1 MRRISNDKRAAGG
14 MMMRYV
20 ALAALAVLFVTA
32 TAGADIYEDLV
43 TRGVTLGSGQVVR
56 LPKPIMADGLSA
68 KDQTAVLS
76 KAADKYPLDRFLK
89 NVVVSPYV
97 LDVNAVGDAG
107 GEHRGQQIDFYFVA
121 YGTLDAVTDSDLLT
135 GIAGES
141 EGAGPD
147 SPPANARALTDDEL
161 KSRGLPPSGASATD
175 PTYLMIDV
183 PILERVRLGGIAQGV
198 QYKTDAA
205 VLGALK
211 LDESFGKDP
220 KFPNSWRQISRDK
233 LGKSMLGPHTPYSGM
248 GGYMKVTKLIE
259 PAGAVFIE
267 CHLVF
272 DEPHSWFD
280 GKNLLRSKLPLI
292 VQDSVRKFRR
302 KLGAASQ

>member
-1 MRRISNDKRAAGG
+1 MRRILNDKRAAGRTMLQQTTLG
-14 MMMRYV
+14 
-20 ALAALAVLFVTA
+20 ALAILFAATTA
-32 TAGADIYEDLV
+32 RADIFDDLV

-56 LPKPIMADGLSA
+56 LPKPTMADGLTA
-68 KDQTAVLS
+68 KEQTAVLT

-135 GIAGES
+135 DIAGES
-141 EGAGPD
+141 EGTGPD
-147 SPPANARALTDDEL
+147 APPANARALTDDEL
-161 KSRGLPPSGASATD
+161 KARGLPLSGASTTD
-175 PTYLMIDV
+175 PTYMMIDV

-198 QYKTDAA
+198 QYKSDAA
-205 VLGALK
+205 VLGAMK
-211 LDESFGKDP
+211 LDEAFSKDP
-220 KFPNSWRQISRDK
+220 KFPNSWKPIGRDK
-233 LGKSMLGPHTPYSGM
+233 LGKSTLGAPAPYSGM

-272 DEPHSWFD
+272 DEPHAWFN
-280 GKNLLRSKLPLI
+280 GANLLRSKLPLI

-302 KLGAASQ
+302 KLGAASP